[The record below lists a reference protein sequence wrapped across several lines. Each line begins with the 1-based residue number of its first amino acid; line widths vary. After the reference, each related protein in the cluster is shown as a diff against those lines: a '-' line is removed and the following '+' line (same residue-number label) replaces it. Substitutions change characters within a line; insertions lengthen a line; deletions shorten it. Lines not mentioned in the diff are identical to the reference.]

1 MAILGRTILLRYN
14 NYQRVELTPQE
25 QEKLMDELL
34 EHNYKEM
41 KRIRNFMLVKQE
53 GDAEIFKTLCDK
65 QLIMAFTAWTNSLE
79 DKIHGIKSRFNKPM
93 TREKEEEIKKNV
105 EKGLGLK
112 PKDEG
117 KDGLEPKSQDQVLS
131 E

>member
-53 GDAEIFKTLCDK
+53 KDAEIFKTLCDK

-79 DKIHGIKSRFNKPM
+79 EKIHGMKSRFNKPM
-93 TREKEEEIKKNV
+93 TKEKEEEIKKNV

-117 KDGLEPKSQDQVLS
+117 KDELGQKAES
-131 E
+131 EGTA

>member
-1 MAILGRTILLRYN
+1 MALVSRTVLLRYN
-14 NYQRVELTPQE
+14 HYERIELTPQE

-41 KRIRNFMLVKQE
+41 KRIRNFMLVKRE

-79 DKIHGIKSRFNKPM
+79 DKVHEIKSRFNKPM
-93 TREKEEEIKKNV
+93 TKEKEAEIKKNV

-112 PKDEG
+112 PKDEAQ
-117 KDGLEPKSQDQVLS
+117 DGLEQTAES
-131 E
+131 ERTA